1 MSIPAWQVI
10 TWAPRRVPLA
20 DWSVMSGRLR
30 HLGTSVYVDERGG
43 ASPHGQVL
51 WGTERDGA
59 MLGIAW
65 DWGQVVPGV
74 VAMSDPMALLSNI
87 VLVDDIGEPLPE
99 STRTLHFNRAIYRLD
114 WQRAVL
120 SLHRR
125 ELAVTRADAAARTRT
140 FSAAPSS

>member
-1 MSIPAWQVI
+1 MSA
-10 TWAPRRVPLA
+10 
-20 DWSVMSGRLR
+20 RLR

-51 WGTERDGA
+51 WGTEHEGE
-59 MLGIAW
+59 LIGIAW

-74 VAMSDPMALLSNI
+74 VAMSDPMALLSNV
-87 VLVDDIGEPLPE
+87 VLVDDIDGPLPE

-125 ELAVTRADAAARTRT
+125 EPTVGLRNEPPRETSL
-140 FSAAPSS
+140 SAAPSS

>member
-1 MSIPAWQVI
+1 MSVPAWQVI
-10 TWAPRRVPLA
+10 TWPPSRVSLEH
-20 DWSVMSGRLR
+20 WSALSARLC

-51 WGTERDGA
+51 WGAEKDGV

-87 VLVDDIGEPLPE
+87 VLVDDIGDPLPD
-99 STRTLHFNRAIYRLD
+99 STRTLHFNRAIFRLD
-114 WQRAVL
+114 WQRTVL

-125 ELAVTRADAAARTRT
+125 ELTAPRVDAAARAMAL
-140 FSAAPSS
+140 SAAPSS